1 MPAILRMRFSPLS
14 APVDQPANAAQAV
27 AQTVATTAVS
37 PKRDLHNRLQIQRF
51 ICLMHGS
58 LAHIK
63 EGRFELL
70 LIRFFG

>member
-14 APVDQPANAAQAV
+14 VPVDQPANAAQAV

-37 PKRDLHNRLQIQRF
+37 PKRDLHNCLQIQRF

-63 EGRFELL
+63 
-70 LIRFFG
+70 